1 MYDMTSKS
9 NDMFNSDNG
18 AYEKLRT
25 VYEDAKTAETARL
38 ADALKAA
45 FDPVIAIPSRPCAP
59 TRPLAYSGVS
69 LDLTTTGGLPA
80 TFTLAGTRG

>member
-1 MYDMTSKS
+1 MYDMTTKV
-9 NDMFNSDNG
+9 NDMFNTDNG

-45 FDPVIAIPSRPCAP
+45 FEPVIAIPSRPCAP
-59 TRPLAYSGVS
+59 SRPMAYSGVS
-69 LDLTTTGGLPA
+69 LDLGSATAYPA
-80 TFTLAGTRG
+80 TFTAAGTRG